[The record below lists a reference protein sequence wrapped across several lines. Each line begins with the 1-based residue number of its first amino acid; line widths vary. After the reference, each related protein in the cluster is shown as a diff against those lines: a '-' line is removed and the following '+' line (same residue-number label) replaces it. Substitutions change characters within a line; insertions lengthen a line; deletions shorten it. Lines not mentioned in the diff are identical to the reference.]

1 MAISL
6 EVHRYKSVGL
16 YYSHDMKYI
25 YSIDSGSNVFAWK
38 WVTDYLTEGYKNL
51 QASKKRKLANL
62 RGGKEQSL
70 KQENETFEEDESRV
84 DKSFYSEFEK
94 EVSEGKYIMVKKLI
108 VSQSGEYLKRVFY
121 NPSNGFF
128 ASAYSKGKFSIY
140 KLLD

>member
-1 MAISL
+1 M
-6 EVHRYKSVGL
+6 
-16 YYSHDMKYI
+16 
-25 YSIDSGSNVFAWK
+25 
-38 WVTDYLTEGYKNL
+38 TDYLTEGYNNL